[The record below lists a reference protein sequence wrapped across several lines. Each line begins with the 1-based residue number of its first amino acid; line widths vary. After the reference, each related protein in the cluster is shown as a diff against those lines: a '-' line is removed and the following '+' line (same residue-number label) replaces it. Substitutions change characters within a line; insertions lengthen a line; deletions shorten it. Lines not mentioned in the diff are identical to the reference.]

1 VHRGGLVGAAHGPL
15 LGYRQVDGGTE
26 LPVGAAVD
34 LSVPQERTVRRT
46 DEPTA
51 VHLRSAGGVDVL
63 ERSDGTL
70 LALFN
75 SPYWLNRV
83 VADHPDWLL
92 DPIVTT

>member
-1 VHRGGLVGAAHGPL
+1 M
-15 LGYRQVDGGTE
+15 
-26 LPVGAAVD
+26 
-34 LSVPQERTVRRT
+34 
-46 DEPTA
+46 
-51 VHLRSAGGVDVL
+51 

-92 DPIVTT
+92 DAIVTT